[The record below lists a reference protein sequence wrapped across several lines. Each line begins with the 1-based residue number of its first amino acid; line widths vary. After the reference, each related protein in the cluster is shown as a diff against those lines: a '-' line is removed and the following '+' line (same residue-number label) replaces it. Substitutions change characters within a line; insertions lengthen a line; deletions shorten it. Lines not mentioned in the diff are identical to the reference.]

1 MRESLHSGA
10 ISGVILAAGKGSRM
24 ECMGRILPK
33 TLLPIRNEP
42 LLRRHLRQMEAAGI
56 QEVFVV
62 IGHLGGMIRN
72 YVREHPFPGLRIT
85 FVEQE
90 EQAGI
95 AHALARLEGH
105 VPGPMLVYLG
115 DIFYE
120 VTDLREMLR
129 RVGEG
134 EVDSLLSV
142 RREPDPELIR
152 KNFSVEL
159 DGGGLVRRV
168 VEKPEKLVND
178 LKGCGLYLLSRRVFE
193 AIRRTPRS
201 ELRGEFEITDA
212 IQLMIESGE
221 RIGVVENI
229 GWDMNLT
236 FDTDLLECNLRG
248 LGRSGERNLIGEGAE
263 IHREARLER
272 CVIGAGVRITCPV
285 DLRNSLIL
293 SDTVVDEE
301 IRGEELIIAPGGV
314 IQLSID

>member
-1 MRESLHSGA
+1 MYEGLHRGE
-10 ISGVILAAGKGSRM
+10 ISGVILAAGRGSRM
-24 ECMGRILPK
+24 QCMGRMLPK
-33 TLLPIRNEP
+33 ALLPIRNEP
-42 LLRRHLRQMEAAGI
+42 LIRRHFRQMEAAGI
-56 QEVFVV
+56 REVFVV

-72 YVREHPFPGLRIT
+72 YVREHPWPGLRIT

-95 AHALARLEGH
+95 AHALARLEGQ
-105 VPGPMLVYLG
+105 VRGPMLVYLG

-120 VTDLREMLR
+120 VSGLREMLR

-159 DGGGLVRRV
+159 DGSGLVRRV
-168 VEKPEKLVND
+168 VEKPATLIND
-178 LKGCGLYLLSRRVFE
+178 MKGCGLYLLSGRVFE

-236 FDTDLLECNLRG
+236 FDADLLECNLRG
-248 LGRSGERNLIGEGAE
+248 LGGSGKRNLIGEGAE
-263 IHREARLER
+263 IHREARIDR
-272 CVIGAGVRITCPV
+272 CVIGSGVKITCPV
-285 DLRNSLIL
+285 DLRDSLIL
-293 SDTVVDEE
+293 PETVVAEE
-301 IRGEELIIAPGGV
+301 ICGKEMILAPGRV